1 VLETWP
7 KGGLR
12 PDDVDLLRDLYRRG
26 RRRKR
31 PRATTSR

>member
-7 KGGLR
+7 DDGLSAK
-12 PDDVDLLRDLYRRG
+12 DVDLLRDLYRRG

-31 PRATTSR
+31 RAH